1 MDSKTIREKLAE
13 LTKSATCQTD
23 IDAIVS
29 RAGGLGGL
37 RDAEFAGS
45 DVGAF
50 MYEWEAMK
58 MAIKKQTRS
67 N

>member
-1 MDSKTIREKLAE
+1 MDSKTIRAKLAE

-29 RAGGLGGL
+29 RAGGLGTL
-37 RDAEFAGS
+37 RNSEFAGS
-45 DVGAF
+45 DAGAF
-50 MYEWEAMK
+50 MYEWDAMK